1 MVFNMANMMMI
12 YGNPDLKSEQ
22 AIISLYLPNI
32 PRVVI
37 IFSITGYY
45 NLVHNRIN
53 TVYSEDPKGQI
64 YTNTDKMDIAGIDA
78 NVSAKYP
85 CGLGYRLS
93 YTYIHEFMRDG
104 QKNSRIHVPI
114 RQL

>member
-1 MVFNMANMMMI
+1 M
-12 YGNPDLKSEQ
+12 
-22 AIISLYLPNI
+22 
-32 PRVVI
+32 
-37 IFSITGYY
+37 TGYY
-45 NLVHNRIN
+45 NLVHKRIN

-78 NVSAKYP
+78 NISAKYP

-104 QKNSRIHVPI
+104 QKKFTDTRPHTATVRIDWGKTLNKVDYKNKNKGRLI
-114 RQL
+114 TKVKTKIKNKI